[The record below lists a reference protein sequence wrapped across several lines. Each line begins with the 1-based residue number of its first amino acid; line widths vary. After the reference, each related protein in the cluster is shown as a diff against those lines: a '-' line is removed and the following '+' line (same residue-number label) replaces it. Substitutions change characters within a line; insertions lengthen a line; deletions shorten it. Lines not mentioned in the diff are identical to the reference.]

1 MVFRYRT
8 LKVDIFAEKTNE
20 IFQILK
26 YFSIFVPN
34 STMTGIYIHIPFCA
48 SRCIYCGFYS
58 TVKRELRQ
66 QYADA
71 LCREMAMRTTG
82 DTISTA
88 YLGGGTPSQLTIGQL
103 QQLFDA
109 LYNIYKVADNAEVTI
124 EVNPDDVT
132 AELATELTQLPVN
145 RVSMGV
151 QTFDNERLRFLRR
164 RHTSEQ
170 AIQAFSR
177 LRKAGFNNISI
188 DLMYGFPDETA
199 ADWQHD
205 IDAAIALGA
214 EHVSAYCL
222 SIEEGTPLHRMN
234 IEAADEETERAMYY
248 TLIDRLDAAGY
259 EHYEIS
265 NFARPGYRSRHN
277 SSYWT
282 DIPYIGL
289 GAAAHSYD
297 GRYRRWNP
305 SDLQLYVN
313 SIHDGKLTCEQE
325 FIDDVTHYN
334 DRVMLAL
341 RTIEGIDLDTL
352 TEAER
357 KYLFTN
363 SKKHIDQGL
372 LTRNGQRLR
381 LSREGLFVSDMVM
394 SDLMRA

>member
-1 MVFRYRT
+1 
-8 LKVDIFAEKTNE
+8 
-20 IFQILK
+20 
-26 YFSIFVPN
+26 
-34 STMTGIYIHIPFCA
+34 
-48 SRCIYCGFYS
+48 
-58 TVKRELRQ
+58 VKRELRQ

-132 AELATELTQLPVN
+132 AELATELAQLPVN

-188 DLMYGFPDETA
+188 DLMYGFPEETA

-313 SIHDGKLTCEQE
+313 SIHDGRLTSEQE

-334 DRVMLAL
+334 DRITTAL
-341 RTIEGIDLDTL
+341 RTCDGLNLATLPDRFSNYCLQEAQPFLRNGLLRLEDNHLTL
-352 TEAER
+352 TR
-357 KYLFTN
+357 
-363 SKKHIDQGL
+363 Q
-372 LTRNGQRLR
+372 
-381 LSREGLFVSDMVM
+381 GLFVSDMVM
-394 SDLMRA
+394 SSLMMV